1 VLLKSRRVIF
11 QHSDVAANRALYVLL
26 PLGGRTILVRLPKRR
41 FQPRFGETRSFYCI
55 QESVGNA
62 FLLVR
67 DVLK

>member
-1 VLLKSRRVIF
+1 MAYSLLAT
-11 QHSDVAANRALYVLL
+11 DLDGTLLNCAA
-26 PLGGRTILVRLPKRR
+26 RLPKRR

>member
-1 VLLKSRRVIF
+1 
-11 QHSDVAANRALYVLL
+11 VLL
-26 PLGGRTILVRLPKRR
+26 PLGGRITLVCLPKRR
-41 FQPRFGETRSFYCI
+41 FQPRFGETRSFYCV